1 MPTIDTRDGVGL
13 HVKDMGE
20 GRPVVLTHGWSLSAD
35 FWDYQSVAL
44 AEAGYRVIAYD
55 RRGFG
60 RSDQPWRGYDYD
72 SLADDLADV
81 MRALGVEGA
90 TLVGYSMGSG
100 EVARYMSRHGGRG
113 VAQAALVA
121 PIAPR
126 LLRSEDNPHGFD
138 SAKFDRDTADLKADR
153 AGFFRSYF
161 KSMYGVGLLT
171 SPVGAAT
178 LEWTWTLAM
187 QAGLHPLL
195 ATRAAFRDTDFRP
208 DLPAFTVPTLVV
220 VGKEDTAAPP
230 DATGRAAA
238 AGIAG
243 ARLIEY
249 EGAAHGLV
257 ITHKDR
263 LTQDL
268 LEFLRQA

>member
-1 MPTIDTRDGVGL
+1 MPTIETRDRVCL
-13 HVKDMGE
+13 YVKDMGE

-35 FWDYQSVAL
+35 WWDHQSVAL
-44 AEAGYRVIAYD
+44 ANAGYRVITYD

-72 SLADDLADV
+72 TLADDLADII
-81 MRALGVEGA
+81 RALGVEGA

-100 EVARYMSRHGGRG
+100 EVARYMSRHGESG

-121 PIAPR
+121 PIAPL
-126 LLRSEDNPHGFD
+126 LLRSDDNPHGFD
-138 SAKFDRDTADLKADR
+138 PAKFDRDTADLTADR

-178 LEWTWTLAM
+178 LDWTWSLAM

-195 ATRAAFRDTDFRP
+195 ATRAAFRNTDFRP
-208 DLPAFTVPTLVV
+208 DLPAFAVPTLVV
-220 VGKEDTAAPP
+220 VGTDDNAAPP

-249 EGAAHGLV
+249 EGAGHGLP
-257 ITHKDR
+257 ITHKER
-263 LTQDL
+263 LTKDL
-268 LEFLRQA
+268 LEFLRKV